1 MGIILAKKKKED
13 IDEAE
18 IIVSDDP
25 KRIKTNVYKFN
36 PHFTVFYVLLIIIF
50 SLLIYYERKLSLYKG
65 KSKTAY

>member
-25 KRIKTNVYKFN
+25 KRDKTNVYEFN
-36 PHFTVFYVLLIIIF
+36 PNHNFQFIDIL
-50 SLLIYYERKLSLYKG
+50 
-65 KSKTAY
+65 